1 MASLGS
7 IQQELVT
14 MQSNTAVNKAK
25 EQAANGPSQEL
36 DGDAFLMLMME
47 QLKNQ
52 DPMDPMDNSEM
63 LAQQAQ
69 FSQLQELQE
78 LNDTIN
84 TNNMIQQ
91 ANSLVGKTVQVVD
104 PNNTSRLITGVVTSA
119 NFTSGAATVTV
130 NGKEYPLGLVA
141 SITDGAQPSDSNT
154 IANKKLSELNNINAL
169 KEGYI
174 TVTVQG
180 DDYKKQNT
188 FIKIT
193 SDMTVKDLQKEIEKS
208 GLKTSIENGI
218 LTIQKGDNKSISIT
232 QGKIGDSSAASS
244 NLIEAME
251 IFQSETGDLETAVL
265 DFNRT
270 NSSASNS
277 GSSSTQTVNNDAAN
291 QSILE
296 RILNKIFD

>member
-78 LNDTIN
+78 LNETIN

-119 NFTSGAATVTV
+119 NFTSGSATVTV

-244 NLIEAME
+244 NLIESME

-270 NSSASNS
+270 NSSALNS